1 MYISTRRG
9 NCIQINK
16 VTGTLATKIIGITIH
31 DSSWITMKRAEEK
44 ATIMLAIEMNKV
56 ERPIIIFVGKD
67 LRKSC
72 SA

>member
-1 MYISTRRG
+1 MKISTRRG

-16 VTGTLATKIIGITIH
+16 VIGTLARKMIGITIH
-31 DSSWITMKRAEEK
+31 NCSWIIMKRAEEK
-44 ATIMLAIEMNKV
+44 ATIMVAIEMNKV

-67 LRKSC
+67 LRKSS